1 MKRLDKLWFVFF
13 QPGVLSQAQFGH
25 KITQVTGSDRDTGVN
40 AALTYSINSV
50 LNINE
55 YGDEKVVPAHTF
67 TISKSDGS
75 VSLNDSLLLYHRDY
89 FEVDVGIE
97 DGSGSKT
104 SSKLRVSIF
113 PFVCLKSPTIEVF
126 KRWCPSP
133 LYKNVKNVRSLPE
146 LGQSLGIKSWLFC
159 RRSEWSC
166 HCHNFSPLCLDIFN
180 TTSNYL
186 YVSMRKFWY
195 DTKIFNKYLLFNV
208 NVKESLPYF
217 IQLRTESF
225 FILQSFCKL
234 QIWVSEPSNLLV
246 ASFDKDLVAVQK
258 DIIGIKT

>member
-1 MKRLDKLWFVFF
+1 MKNKYYFLNILHEFQNIQLETKYNNLIWTYEYIYLSDYDQMKRLDKLWFVFF

-55 YGDEKVVPAHTF
+55 YGDKKVVPAHTF

-146 LGQSLGIKSWLFC
+146 LGQSLGIKS
-159 RRSEWSC
+159 
-166 HCHNFSPLCLDIFN
+166 
-180 TTSNYL
+180 
-186 YVSMRKFWY
+186 
-195 DTKIFNKYLLFNV
+195 
-208 NVKESLPYF
+208 
-217 IQLRTESF
+217 
-225 FILQSFCKL
+225 
-234 QIWVSEPSNLLV
+234 
-246 ASFDKDLVAVQK
+246 
-258 DIIGIKT
+258 